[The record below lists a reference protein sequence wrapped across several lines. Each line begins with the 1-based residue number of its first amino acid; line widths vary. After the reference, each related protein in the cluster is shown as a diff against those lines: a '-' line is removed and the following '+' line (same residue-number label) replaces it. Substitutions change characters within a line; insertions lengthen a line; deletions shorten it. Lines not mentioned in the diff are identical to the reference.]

1 MEGREDVAQGIPA
14 RIPRRGNRPE
24 QSLSTFPGILQSC
37 NNKKEGGRKGG
48 RGWDRDT
55 IAGARFGVTTVYLV
69 LILSRGGSCAGMGRG
84 GCCCRQQF
92 RSKHLSRGHATLFLG
107 AELSGARVC
116 HRQSPGTEAELT
128 TGGEG
133 DLLRAKKEKE
143 SKFPSSVVSGEE
155 GGRRRGRGEA
165 EATND
170 RDPAATS
177 KLFGFRRRGPHSKHT
192 RFRLTGSAE
201 SSAGQEWS
209 AGSSRGRKAVRGR
222 GTESHRP
229 PGQQEGRSDSRV
241 SGQIGV
247 WEVPPFPKVKKGVKP
262 ENVCGGE
269 EGNPSAATRRSALC
283 SYSPLADLAPA
294 AAGPS
299 RGGWVPWA
307 ERAWRC
313 VSSWGCASVSE
324 SAGLQEAAKGCSSR
338 RTQGKACVAPG
349 MSTGAGH

>member
-1 MEGREDVAQGIPA
+1 
-14 RIPRRGNRPE
+14 
-24 QSLSTFPGILQSC
+24 
-37 NNKKEGGRKGG
+37 
-48 RGWDRDT
+48 
-55 IAGARFGVTTVYLV
+55 
-69 LILSRGGSCAGMGRG
+69 MGRG

-307 ERAWRC
+307 ERAWRFITPD
-313 VSSWGCASVSE
+313 
-324 SAGLQEAAKGCSSR
+324 AAKFPS
-338 RTQGKACVAPG
+338 QYFQA
-349 MSTGAGH
+349 TGQLFMRIY

>member
-1 MEGREDVAQGIPA
+1 
-14 RIPRRGNRPE
+14 
-24 QSLSTFPGILQSC
+24 
-37 NNKKEGGRKGG
+37 
-48 RGWDRDT
+48 
-55 IAGARFGVTTVYLV
+55 
-69 LILSRGGSCAGMGRG
+69 MGRG
-84 GCCCRQQF
+84 VRGCCRQQF
-92 RSKHLSRGHATLFLG
+92 RSEHLKRGHATLFLG
-107 AELSGARVC
+107 TELSGARVC

-143 SKFPSSVVSGEE
+143 SKFPSAAVSGEE

-209 AGSSRGRKAVRGR
+209 AGSSGGRKAVRGR

-229 PGQQEGRSDSRV
+229 PGQQEGRGDSRV
-241 SGQIGV
+241 SGEIGV
-247 WEVPPFPKVKKGVKP
+247 WEISPLPKLKKGVKP
-262 ENVCGGE
+262 ESVCGRG
-269 EGNPSAATRRSALC
+269 EGNPGAATRRSAPC

-299 RGGWVPWA
+299 RGVWVPWA

-324 SAGLQEAAKGCSSR
+324 FAGLQEAVKGCSSR
-338 RTQGKACVAPG
+338 QIQGKACVAPG
-349 MSTGAGH
+349 MSTGAGP

>member
-1 MEGREDVAQGIPA
+1 
-14 RIPRRGNRPE
+14 
-24 QSLSTFPGILQSC
+24 
-37 NNKKEGGRKGG
+37 
-48 RGWDRDT
+48 
-55 IAGARFGVTTVYLV
+55 
-69 LILSRGGSCAGMGRG
+69 MGRG

-247 WEVPPFPKVKKGVKP
+247 WEVPPFPKIHHPRCCQIPKSVLP
-262 ENVCGGE
+262 SYWPALYENILKVT
-269 EGNPSAATRRSALC
+269 PVD
-283 SYSPLADLAPA
+283 SYNIP
-294 AAGPS
+294 GM
-299 RGGWVPWA
+299 RG
-307 ERAWRC
+307 
-313 VSSWGCASVSE
+313 SE
-324 SAGLQEAAKGCSSR
+324 STAGLDLRLAQL
-338 RTQGKACVAPG
+338 
-349 MSTGAGH
+349 